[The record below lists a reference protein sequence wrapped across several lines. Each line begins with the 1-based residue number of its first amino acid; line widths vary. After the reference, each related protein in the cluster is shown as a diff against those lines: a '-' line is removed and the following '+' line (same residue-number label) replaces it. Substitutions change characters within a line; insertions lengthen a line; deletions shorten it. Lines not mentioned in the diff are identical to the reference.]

1 VERIAALG
9 PRPAGSSAERK
20 VVELLDRRFAA
31 LGYRLT
37 FQGFPLPHG
46 GYSTNVVARAEGPVR
61 VLVVAHLDGV
71 GAGPAANDN
80 ASGVAVLLE
89 LARALQNEPGVVF
102 AALGAE
108 ERVETGS
115 DLHLGSHHLLRE
127 LTRSERKG
135 IRLALSLDMVGFGPT
150 LNVRGLEPAPN
161 GSARLVLRHG
171 GRYRQDTGQS
181 DHAELTRAGVPAA
194 WIQWRWDPCW
204 HEACD
209 TADRVK
215 PWKLGAAYR
224 LALAAIRD
232 ALAS

>member
-1 VERIAALG
+1 VERIAAFG
-9 PRPAGSSAERK
+9 PRPAGSAAERK
-20 VVELLDRRFAA
+20 VVELFDRRFAA
-31 LGYRLT
+31 LGYRLIY
-37 FQGFPLPHG
+37 QGFPLPRG
-46 GYSTNVVARAEGPVR
+46 GHSTNVVARAEGPVR

-71 GAGPAANDN
+71 GVGPAANDN

-89 LARALQNEPGVVF
+89 LARALRNEPGVVF
-102 AALGAE
+102 ATLGAE

-115 DLHLGSHHLLRE
+115 DLHLGSQRLLRG
-127 LTRSERKG
+127 LTRADKRG
-135 IRLALSLDMVGFGPT
+135 IRLAISLDMVGFGPT
-150 LNVRGLEPAPN
+150 LNVRGLESAPN

-171 GRYRQDTGQS
+171 GTYRQDTGQS

>member
-9 PRPAGSSAERK
+9 PRPAGSLAERE
-20 VVELLDRRFAA
+20 VVGLLHGRFAA
-31 LGYRLT
+31 LGYKLT
-37 FQGFPLPHG
+37 LQRFPLPRG
-46 GYSTNVVARAEGPVR
+46 GSSRNVVARAAGPVR

-71 GAGPAANDN
+71 SAGPAANDN
-80 ASGVAVLLE
+80 ASGIAVLLE
-89 LARALQNEPGVVF
+89 LARALRGHDGVIF

-115 DLHLGSHHLLRE
+115 SLHLGSHSLPRE
-127 LTRSERKG
+127 LTRAEREG
-135 IRLALSLDMVGFGPT
+135 IRLAISLDMVGFGPT
-150 LNVRGLEPAPN
+150 LNVRGLEPSPN
-161 GSARLVLRHG
+161 ASARLVLRHG
-171 GRYRQDTGQS
+171 GTYRQDTGQS
-181 DHAELTRAGVPAA
+181 DHAELTRAGIPAA

-209 TADRVK
+209 TAGRVK

-232 ALAS
+232 AL